1 MEKVILAVLQAEVKA
16 QIQVIECIYIRI
28 EDRRRKKDKAA
39 IESVGYQLH
48 NLYCAFEDLFK
59 IIAETFENHIQD
71 KSKYHQE
78 LLKRMAISIEGVR
91 PSLLSQECFP
101 LLDNLRSFRHLFR
114 HAYSYELD
122 ERKLKIVLADAFI
135 LRSLYQ
141 ADIKGF
147 LNSIEPPIC

>member
-59 IIAETFENHIQD
+59 I
-71 KSKYHQE
+71 S
-78 LLKRMAISIEGVR
+78 GV
-91 PSLLSQECFP
+91 SSC
-101 LLDNLRSFRHLFR
+101 NV
-114 HAYSYELD
+114 
-122 ERKLKIVLADAFI
+122 KLVC
-135 LRSLYQ
+135 ST
-141 ADIKGF
+141 
-147 LNSIEPPIC
+147 